1 MWGSQ
6 HGGMCAAFPFIVIGV
21 SREWLLF
28 RLGSRHPGCD
38 RGGGRD
44 HRGSRQNA
52 VHVGAVQYVVAV
64 ASAVVCLW
72 LIGAIKLPDPGVRR
86 RLGWNERFSGA
97 RIVRIRR
104 AHDAGGLRRDPGIR
118 ERNRRGDTCM
128 SSGGML
134 YGTSYVGYRCYEGPA
149 EGDFSQKAAYRA
161 LIASAYLSSLPG
173 AI

>member
-1 MWGSQ
+1 
-6 HGGMCAAFPFIVIGV
+6 
-21 SREWLLF
+21 
-28 RLGSRHPGCD
+28 
-38 RGGGRD
+38 
-44 HRGSRQNA
+44 

-72 LIGAIKLPDPGVRR
+72 LIGVIKLQDPGVRR

-97 RIVRIRR
+97 RIVRKRR
-104 AHDAGGLRRDPGIR
+104 AHDAGGLR
-118 ERNRRGDTCM
+118 NRRGDTYM

-134 YGTSYVGYRCYEGPA
+134 HGTSYVGYRCYEDEGPA

-161 LIASAYLSSLPG
+161 LIASAYSSSLRG